1 MNNSRKN
8 AFTLIELLVVIA
20 IIAILAAILFPVFA
34 QAKEAAKNTQLLS
47 HVKQNG
53 TAQMIYSTDY
63 DDVICPSM
71 GSHPVSP
78 IDLGWQDLSQPYMKN
93 VTITLNNK
101 RPTPAAGAYYDW
113 QRLQHMAM
121 PTRAAVRPALTVGYY
136 TNTAQS
142 QSVRYEGVSGFYN
155 LDPSQGDWLGRSA
168 ASSYSTSSIEDVS
181 TTALITEGGNW
192 DGWFSL
198 FDNPMGV
205 CVRWVP
211 DVYNSNNGGFLFGIT
226 ATTRYKNSRSGLYNS
241 TTCLLPDGLT
251 TYVRTDSSAKAVD
264 FRTYFWAPQP
274 SVSGATTYRVT
285 KALNP
290 RGL

>member
-1 MNNSRKN
+1 MKK

-47 HVKQNG
+47 HVKQTG

-63 DDVICPSM
+63 DDVFVPTM
-71 GSHPVSP
+71 GSSPTLP
-78 IDLGWQDLSQPYMKN
+78 IDLAWQDLSQPYMKN

-101 RPTPAAGAYYDW
+101 RPTPAAGAFYDW

-121 PTRAAVRPALTVGYY
+121 PARSATRPALTAGYY
-136 TNTAQS
+136 TATVSGQP
-142 QSVRYEGVSGFYN
+142 VRYEGVSGFYN
-155 LDPSQGDWLGRSA
+155 LDPSQADWLGRNA
-168 ASSYSTSSIEDVS
+168 ASSYSTSSVEDVS

-192 DGWFSL
+192 DGWFTLS
-198 FDNPMGV
+198 DNPLGT
-205 CVRWVP
+205 CIRWTP
-211 DVYNSNNGGFLFGIT
+211 DTYNSNNGGFLYGIT
-226 ATTRYKNSRSGLYNS
+226 ATTRPKTGRSGLYTS
-241 TTCLLPDGLT
+241 TTCFIPDGLT

-264 FRTYFWAPQP
+264 FRTYFYSPQP
-274 SVSGATTYRVT
+274 SVSGGTGYSVT